1 MFLEF
6 FILLVYNTSIIIN
19 FLYMDNKKK
28 NIYTLVLVGGIL
40 MIVINVSLVL
50 TGEDSLGRYLGVI
63 AGMAFMISALINLKN
78 IKKNNTQ

>member
-1 MFLEF
+1 LFLEF

>member
-1 MFLEF
+1 
-6 FILLVYNTSIIIN
+6 
-19 FLYMDNKKK
+19 MDNKKK